1 MMKRMIKVEDLVP
14 KEEAP
19 HYQDVPLP
27 DNPIITAHVSQ
38 LFPSKLKGAGTCV
51 WINQK
56 GRNTG
61 GECGKPTFGDN
72 KWCSAHITIDL
83 MNKGKEKKTEKKQIT
98 IIEDSEP
105 EEDFEEIQTPF
116 PTPLMLPAQNH
127 DINREERLLN
137 IIEGMMVILTQIKI
151 R

>member
-1 MMKRMIKVEDLVP
+1 MMKRMIKI
-14 KEEAP
+14 EETP
-19 HYQDVPLP
+19 QYQDVPLP
-27 DNPIITAHVSQ
+27 ENREITAHISQ
-38 LFPSKLKGAGTCV
+38 IFPSKVGATNTCL

-56 GRNTG
+56 GRNVG